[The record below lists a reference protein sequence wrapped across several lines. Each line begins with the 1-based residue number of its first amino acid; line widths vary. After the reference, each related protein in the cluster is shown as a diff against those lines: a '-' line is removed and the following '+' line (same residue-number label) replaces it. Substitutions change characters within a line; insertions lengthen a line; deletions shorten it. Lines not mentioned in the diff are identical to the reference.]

1 MDALKI
7 LSEIRN
13 RECII
18 LGLYREL
25 TRENEGMAASM
36 LNISFDMVRH
46 LKNSAESLSENLL
59 RSFNANTS
67 SLFTL
72 TVKSISVA
80 PESNET
86 QAQTQTHEIV
96 QRIRAQERKVVLE
109 MRDMCLKFPAIAAGC
124 CGLSVEQIDSM
135 VMRSVSDVMEFCY
148 QQKEPILRL
157 RVGKEKGFAELLKVG
172 SKPCFNTFGWMID
185 KVAV

>member
-18 LGLYREL
+18 LGLYKEL
-25 TRENEGMAASM
+25 AKENEGLTASM
-36 LNISFDMVRH
+36 LNVSFDIVKKLKSSSADLSDNLVRC
-46 LKNSAESLSENLL
+46 
-59 RSFNANTS
+59 FNANTS

-72 TVKSISVA
+72 SATKITASPDRHDSKSATHDTVM
-80 PESNET
+80 
-86 QAQTQTHEIV
+86 
-96 QRIRAQERKVVLE
+96 RIKAQERKVVLE
-109 MRDMCLKFPAIAAGC
+109 MRDICIKFPAIAAGC

-135 VMRSVSDVMEFCY
+135 VQCSASEVMEFCY
-148 QQKEPILRL
+148 QIKEPILKL
-157 RVGKEKGFAELLKVG
+157 RVGKEKGFGELLKVG